1 MVTTTPSLSQQ
12 RKGTCKNDH
21 HSPSPFP
28 RRALGYVAMITTAPS
43 LSQKRKDMCGYDQH
57 HASHRRTII
66 YGHDH
71 HPFFSHERKRPSAGR
86 QGSDLARRRP
96 SPGLS
101 SKLGLSSPS
110 QKRKGAYGHDHHP
123 GHARPLPRRGRG
135 CVAMITATPSLSQ
148 KKKVVCV
155 DDNHSPPLPM
165 RGRVY
170 IDHHHKV
177 IYGHGH

>member
-1 MVTTTPSLSQQ
+1 
-12 RKGTCKNDH
+12 
-21 HSPSPFP
+21 
-28 RRALGYVAMITTAPS
+28 
-43 LSQKRKDMCGYDQH
+43 MCGCTSGGGGCYCMGMVLNYH
-57 HASHRRTII
+57 SGHMRSRTLAIFPNLAQVLTRLLRDYLRI
-66 YGHDH
+66 HEPACYHPPDSLWTSYG
-71 HPFFSHERKRPSAGR
+71 SGE
-86 QGSDLARRRP
+86 RRP

>member
-1 MVTTTPSLSQQ
+1 MNMITTPLPLPRNRRGYVAMVTTTPSLSQQ

-21 HSPSPFP
+21 HSPSPSP

-123 GHARPLPRRGRG
+123 VPFPEEEGDVWP
-135 CVAMITATPSLSQ
+135 
-148 KKKVVCV
+148 
-155 DDNHSPPLPM
+155 
-165 RGRVY
+165 
-170 IDHHHKV
+170 
-177 IYGHGH
+177 